1 MGKEPRVS
9 CHLRTLGYAG
19 LSAVL
24 LVAGPPAVRADFGM
38 SKTRL
43 MLPRL
48 RPPSSPILVERVSL
62 DVASDSADVSASHAD
77 LVRTRLAQTL
87 TAWNLY
93 RVVDARENP
102 EAVLRVSLRGME
114 TTIRTDTEMENK
126 YVKIGERQEWD
137 AKQKKN
143 VTKDVMGYRK
153 EPVTVHVIEG
163 RVQGVAQVEA
173 GGATRRED
181 VSFKYGERSKYLSS
195 FPEEVRTIAGLR
207 DYLVA
212 HLADRAVAV
221 ATFGPDPVEALLA
234 TDGDLKPGNK
244 FAEAGLFKEALD
256 EWSRRT
262 FKGDKEAA
270 RLHNIGVA
278 TEALAYTLAP
288 FAPEHLA
295 QLQQARE
302 LYKRAFMMDP
312 GEKYFAEP
320 LKRIDVSLDFAQRGA
335 AMKADLD
342 RARKGK

>member
-1 MGKEPRVS
+1 MCCQLRV
-9 CHLRTLGYAG
+9 LRYAG
-19 LSAVL
+19 LSAAL
-24 LVAGPPAVRADFGM
+24 LAAGAPLIRADFGM

-43 MLPRL
+43 TLPRL
-48 RPPSSPILVERVSL
+48 RPPASPILLERISL

-77 LVRTRLAQTL
+77 YVRTKLAQNLST
-87 TAWNLY
+87 WNLY
-93 RVVDARENP
+93 RVVDSRESP
-102 EAVLRVSLRGME
+102 DAVVRVSLRGMAA
-114 TTIRTDTEMENK
+114 TIRSEIEMEDK
-126 YVKIGERQEWD
+126 YVKIGEKQEWNE
-137 AKQKKN
+137 KQKKL

-163 RVQGVAQVEA
+163 RVQGAAQVEA
-173 GGATRRED
+173 GGAIRRED
-181 VSFKYGERSKYLSS
+181 VSFTYAGRDKRLYN
-195 FPEEVRTIAGLR
+195 FPDEVRTIAGLR

-212 HLADRAVAV
+212 RLADKAVAV

-270 RLHNIGVA
+270 RLHNVGVA

-312 GEKYFAEP
+312 GEKYFADP

-342 RARKGK
+342 RARKEKSGSR

>member
-1 MGKEPRVS
+1 MSRQIRMLRYVAVS
-9 CHLRTLGYAG
+9 AALLAAG
-19 LSAVL
+19 A
-24 LVAGPPAVRADFGM
+24 PAIRADFGM
-38 SKTRL
+38 SKTRV

-48 RPPSSPILVERVSL
+48 RPPSTPILLERISL

-77 LVRTRLAQTL
+77 YVRTKL
-87 TAWNLY
+87 TQSLSNWQLY
-93 RVVDARENP
+93 RVVDSRESP
-102 EAVLRVSLRGME
+102 DAVVRVSLRGME
-114 TTIRTDTEMENK
+114 ATIRSEIEMEDK
-126 YVKIGERQEWD
+126 YVKIGEKEEWD
-137 AKQKKN
+137 AKKKKN

-163 RVQGVAQVEA
+163 RVLGAAQIEA
-173 GGATRRED
+173 GGTTRRED
-181 VSFKYGERSKYLSS
+181 VGFTYRGRDKRLYN
-195 FPEEVRTIAGLR
+195 FPDEVRTIAGLR

-212 HLADRAVAV
+212 RLADKAVAV
-221 ATFGPDPVEALLA
+221 ATFGADPVEALLA

-270 RLHNIGVA
+270 RLHNVGVA

-312 GEKYFAEP
+312 GEKYFADP
-320 LKRIDVSLDFAQRGA
+320 LKRIDVSLEFAQRGA

-342 RARKGK
+342 RARREKSGPR